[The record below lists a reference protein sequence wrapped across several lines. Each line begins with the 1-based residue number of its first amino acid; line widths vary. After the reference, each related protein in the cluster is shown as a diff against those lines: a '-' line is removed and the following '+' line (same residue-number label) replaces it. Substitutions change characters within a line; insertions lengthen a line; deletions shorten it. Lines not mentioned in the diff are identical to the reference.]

1 MLMKTDVSYAVYLVS
16 VIVFTAICLF
26 LSKFLPD
33 EIISGGIKEVKL
45 MDSSYLSSFS
55 WYFFIALIITDDIT
69 LIVMAVIIFIFAYY
83 SQTLYFNPLFLVFG
97 YKFYYVTMRNG
108 MKLLVFSRKRI
119 RSVNGLRFD
128 SLKRINDYT
137 FIDRSHGN

>member
-97 YKFYYVTMRNG
+97 YKFYYVTMSNG

-119 RSVNGLRFD
+119 RSINGLRFD

>member
-1 MLMKTDVSYAVYLVS
+1 MKTDVSYAVYLVS

-97 YKFYYVTMRNG
+97 YKFYYVTMSNG

-119 RSVNGLRFD
+119 RSINGLRFD

>member
-97 YKFYYVTMRNG
+97 YKFYYVTMSNG